1 MDGIKIESQGIEVT
15 WDTDSIM
22 PSTNH
27 FYRIEDKAEVDGVM
41 WYTILVS
48 KDVTAWLQTQD
59 KRQWYIHKLDKI
71 GTAFYVTNMFDVHEE
86 LYLIIKLK
94 FNG

>member
-15 WDTDSIM
+15 WSSTDG
-22 PSTNH
+22 TANA
-27 FYRIEDKAEVDGVM
+27 FQRVEAQAEVDGVM

-48 KDVTAWLQTQD
+48 RDVTAWLQTQD

>member
-1 MDGIKIESQGIEVT
+1 MDGIKFKGVDIEVT
-15 WDTDSIM
+15 WDTAE
-22 PSTNH
+22 PGVNA
-27 FYRIEDKAEVDGVM
+27 FYRVETHAVVDGVM

-59 KRQWYIHKLDKI
+59 KRQWYIHKLDKM
-71 GTAFYVTNMFDVHEE
+71 GSGFFVTNMFDVHEE